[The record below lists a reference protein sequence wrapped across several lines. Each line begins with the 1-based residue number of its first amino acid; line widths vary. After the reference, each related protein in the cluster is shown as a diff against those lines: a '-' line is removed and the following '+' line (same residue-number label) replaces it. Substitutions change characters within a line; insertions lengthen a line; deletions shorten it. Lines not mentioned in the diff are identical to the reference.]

1 MCGIAGIISLHE
13 NNALFEKF
21 PIALN
26 KLAKR
31 GPDSSGIYINN
42 GVALGHRRL
51 SIIDTSDAGSQPM
64 TDSSDRYT
72 IVFNGEFFNYRDFI
86 EELKSDGIHLKSH
99 SDTEVLLY
107 LYIKYGIKCINK
119 INGFFAFCI
128 YDKDEETVFIA
139 RDRFG
144 IKPLV
149 YAFHND
155 SICFSSEIKT
165 LLALGVKKSI
175 DTASLELYFQLNYL
189 PGEYSML
196 EGIKRLLPGNQLLID
211 LKKEKNLSEITPE
224 SWYQIPYSSTG
235 LIRSASEAGKGLYK
249 RLDDAVSRRL
259 ISDVPLG
266 CFLSGG
272 VDSTIITALASLH
285 TEHLKTFS
293 IGFSDDPQF
302 DETVHAE
309 VVANHFK
316 TDHQTFHLKSHDLL
330 DALPE
335 ILNYLDE
342 PFADSSSLAVF
353 ILSRECRKHVTV
365 ALSGDGADE
374 LFSGYRKHR
383 AEWMMVQKSI
393 QTRIVKAAAPALKNF
408 HGSRQSAIGNKL
420 RQLQRFAEG
429 ASMSPQE
436 RYWRWCSISKIE
448 DVKRLLKSTHE
459 RETKRRTMLLTSDVN
474 ESDLNAM
481 LLNDCKLVLPFDM
494 LVKVDQM
501 SMANSLEVRVPFLDY
516 EVVEWAFKMP
526 VEMKINKHEQ
536 KKILKDTFKHLLPKK
551 FFERK
556 KQGFEVPILA
566 WLKTDLSP
574 LLDQLFNQQFIEEQ
588 NIFNYNEIATIRKK
602 LFSSHPGDATGKIWA
617 LLVFQYWFRNVY
629 QN

>member
-1 MCGIAGIISLHE
+1 MCGIAGIISFHE
-13 NNALFEKF
+13 NHPLFEQL
-21 PIALN
+21 PAALN
-26 KLAKR
+26 KLTKR
-31 GPDSSGIYINN
+31 GPDSSGIYTNK

-51 SIIDTSDAGSQPM
+51 SIIDTSEAGSQPM

-86 EELKSDGIHLKSH
+86 EELISDGIQLKSH

-119 INGFFAFCI
+119 INGFFSFCI
-128 YDKDEETVFIA
+128 YDKIEETVFIA

-149 YAFHND
+149 YTFHDNAF
-155 SICFSSEIKT
+155 CFSSEIKS

-175 DTASLELYFQLNYL
+175 DTSSLELYFQLNYL
-189 PGEYSML
+189 PGEHSML
-196 EGIKRLLPGNQLLID
+196 KGIKRLLPGCQLLID
-211 LKKEKNLSEITPE
+211 LKKKQDLLEITPE
-224 SWYQIPYSSTG
+224 NWYQIPYSSDG
-235 LIRSASEAGKGLYK
+235 LIQSTSEASKELYS
-249 RLDDAVSRRL
+249 RLDNAVTKRL

-272 VDSTIITALASLH
+272 VDSTIVTALASSH
-285 TEHLKTFS
+285 TDHLKTFS
-293 IGFSDDPQF
+293 IGFSDDPLF

-316 TDHQTFHLKSHDLL
+316 TDHQTFRLKSHDLL

-374 LFSGYRKHR
+374 LFAGYRKHR
-383 AEWMMVQKSI
+383 AEWMMVQNSI
-393 QTRIVKAAAPALKNF
+393 QTRIAKAAAPVLNNF
-408 HGSRQSAIGNKL
+408 QGSRQSSIGNKL
-420 RQLQRFAEG
+420 RQLHRFAEG
-429 ASMSPQE
+429 ASLSPQE

-448 DVKRLLKSTHE
+448 DVNRLLKSTNEH
-459 RETKRRTMLLTSDVN
+459 ETKSRIALLTSDVN
-474 ESDLNAM
+474 ESDLNST

-516 EVVEWAFKMP
+516 EVVEWAFKLP
-526 VEMKINKHEQ
+526 AEMKIDKREQ
-536 KKILKDTFKHLLPKK
+536 KKILKDTFKHLLPEK
-551 FFERK
+551 FFDRK
-556 KQGFEVPILA
+556 KQGFEVPILN

-574 LLDQLFNQQFIEEQ
+574 LLDQFFNQQFIEEQ
-588 NIFNYNEIATIRKK
+588 NIFNYNELVTIRKQ
-602 LFSSHPGDATGKIWA
+602 LYSSNPGDATAKIWA
-617 LLVFQYWFRNVY
+617 LLVFQHWFVNVY